1 MQQNLQKAKKK
12 KQMTILNKKFDK
24 KQYRKY

>member
-12 KQMTILNKKFDK
+12 KQMTILNKKIDK